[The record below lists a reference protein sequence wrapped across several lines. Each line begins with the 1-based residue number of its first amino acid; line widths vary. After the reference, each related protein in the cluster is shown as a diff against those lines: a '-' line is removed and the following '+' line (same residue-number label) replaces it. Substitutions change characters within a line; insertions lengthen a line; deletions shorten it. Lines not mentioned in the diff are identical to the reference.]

1 MLSQSSAQ
9 SSTMGKMS
17 IFPWPHETYGNKA
30 SEYQNQEVFVDEIL
44 RLLQMKDLNTHEITR
59 IWNRFDAF
67 AFLYP
72 KFNDLYL
79 FSMRGFKRNCFNI
92 NEYHEVY
99 QCLPCFYNCIAF
111 NYQYTW
117 NRKVI
122 ITFIPYTLKND

>member
-59 IWNRFDAF
+59 I
-67 AFLYP
+67 
-72 KFNDLYL
+72 
-79 FSMRGFKRNCFNI
+79 
-92 NEYHEVY
+92 
-99 QCLPCFYNCIAF
+99 
-111 NYQYTW
+111 
-117 NRKVI
+117 
-122 ITFIPYTLKND
+122 